1 MIKGKLDKKASTAT
15 GYAWFVWNFHENN
28 NSQLV
33 WIPPTRKKLEKK
45 LKNSKTLELSENS
58 LRVLE
63 FFGSRS
69 SRPR

>member
-33 WIPPTRKKLEKK
+33 WIPPTRKKLEKEADYDNPIK
-45 LKNSKTLELSENS
+45 DSISKDKDV
-58 LRVLE
+58 VLN
-63 FFGSRS
+63 
-69 SRPR
+69 PQKQLL